1 MLERID
7 ALNKWLMT
15 TDLSHAIAGRQPWI
29 WPMCETLH
37 FVGLAILIGCIGVLD
52 LRMLG
57 FVKGMSI
64 QSIHRF
70 VPWGI
75 FGFAINAVT
84 GALFYIGAPFQYAHN
99 FAFLMKLLFM
109 LIAGLN
115 VMYFY
120 WGGVL
125 RKLEAMGPEADPP
138 LSAKLVSI
146 VSIVMWF
153 GVLYW
158 GRMLP
163 FVGNAF

>member
-1 MLERID
+1 MNLIIEM
-7 ALNKWLMT
+7 NKWLMT
-15 TDLSHAIAGRQPWI
+15 TNLSHAIAGRQPWI
-29 WPMCETLH
+29 WPLCETLH
-37 FVGLAILIGCIGVLD
+37 FIGLALLIGCIGVLD

-57 FVKGMSI
+57 VAKDMSI
-64 QSIHRF
+64 HSIHKF

-75 FGFAINAVT
+75 AGFILNLIT
-84 GALFYIGAPFQYAHN
+84 GITFYIGAPFQYVHN
-99 FAFLMKLLFM
+99 FAFQMKLLFIA
-109 LIAGLN
+109 IAGFN

-120 WGGVL
+120 LGGVL
-125 RKLEAMGPEADPP
+125 HKVEALGPGANPP
-138 LSAKLVSI
+138 LSAKIVSL